1 MGLINFIKEAGEK
14 LFHTDNSNSEKAEKI
29 KAHINTLNVPGASNI
44 NVNIDDSGVASLS
57 GNADT
62 QQTADKL
69 VVAAGNIEGIS
80 DVNNAL
86 TVSAPALTA
95 QYYTV
100 QSGDTLSAISRRY
113 YGSANHYQAIFES
126 NQPMLSHPDSIYPGQ
141 KLIIPELVT
150 KQ

>member
-14 LFHTDNSNSEKAEKI
+14 LWHSESSAAEKKEKI
-29 KAHINTLNVPGASNI
+29 NAHLNGLNLPGASNI
-44 NVNIDDSGVASLS
+44 DVNVDEKGVASLT
-57 GNADT
+57 GNVDT

-69 VVAAGNIEGIS
+69 VVAAGNIDGVS

-86 TVSAPALTA
+86 TVSSPAPSA

-100 QSGDTLSAISRRY
+100 QSGDTLGAISRRY

-126 NQPMLSHPDSIYPGQ
+126 NQPMLSSPDKIYPGQ
-141 KLIIPELVT
+141 KLIIPSLSTAE
-150 KQ
+150 